1 MECLS
6 RLDEGAEHREQPD
19 ADAAAPDPELLA
31 LEELMRPES
40 LQPELRGRPAVEP
53 PVAVTP
59 DAVQKAALKALQG
72 RRLSAQLSALR
83 FLARARR
90 QVRPL
95 LPLQV
100 VLLRGAELHDDA
112 LAAAP
117 RAR

>member
-1 MECLS
+1 
-6 RLDEGAEHREQPD
+6 
-19 ADAAAPDPELLA
+19 LA

-40 LQPELRGRPAVEP
+40 LQPELRARPAVELA
-53 PVAVTP
+53 VAVTP
-59 DAVQKAALKALQG
+59 DAAPKAALKALQV